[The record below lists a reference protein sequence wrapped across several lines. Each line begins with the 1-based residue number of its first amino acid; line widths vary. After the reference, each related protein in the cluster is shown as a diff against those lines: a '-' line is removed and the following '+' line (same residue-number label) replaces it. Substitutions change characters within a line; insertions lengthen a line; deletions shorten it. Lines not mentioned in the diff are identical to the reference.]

1 MNFTHHIASVSFGK
15 DSLAMLLLLIEKQ
28 YPLDEVMFYD
38 TGMEFNAI
46 YNLEKQLQPILQQHN
61 IQYVRLT
68 PENPFLY
75 DMLQRPVNSKEKGQH
90 LGYGWCGGLC
100 RWGTSNKT
108 KALDGYAKQ
117 KNAMV
122 YVGIAVDEPERVERI
137 NKCKFKSAPL
147 AEWNITEK
155 QALQYCYDHG
165 YNWSENGIELY
176 NILDRVSCWC
186 CCNKNKK
193 ELRNM
198 REYLPTYWQKLLNLQ
213 GQLERPMKKFKTDKR
228 FGNLGNIINL
238 EKYWK
243 AEDEMN
249 LFC

>member
-1 MNFTHHIASVSFGK
+1 MNFTHYIASVSFGK
-15 DSLAMLLLLIEKQ
+15 DSLAMLLMLIEKQ
-28 YPLDEVMFYD
+28 YPLNEVMFYD
-38 TGMEFNAI
+38 TGMEFSAI
-46 YNLEKQLQPILQQHN
+46 YQLEKQLQPILQQHN
-61 IQYVRLT
+61 IHYIRLT

-108 KALDGYAKQ
+108 KALDNYAKQ

-137 NKCKFKSAPL
+137 NKCEFKTAPL

-165 YNWSENGIELY
+165 YHWLENNIELY
-176 NILDRVSCWC
+176 SILDRVSCWC

-198 REYLPTYWQKLLNLQ
+198 REFLPNYWQKLLNLQ
-213 GQLERPMKKFKTDKR
+213 SQLERPMKKFKKDKR

-238 EKYWK
+238 EKYWQ